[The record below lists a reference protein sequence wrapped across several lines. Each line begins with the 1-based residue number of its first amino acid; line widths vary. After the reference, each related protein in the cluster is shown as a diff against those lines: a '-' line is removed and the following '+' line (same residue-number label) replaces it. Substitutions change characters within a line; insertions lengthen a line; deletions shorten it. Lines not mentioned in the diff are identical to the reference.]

1 MSLDHALYAI
11 EDILGGHCAVANF
24 AIRALIDIATRP
36 RVQTEVR
43 AEIQSVLAGADFSLA
58 DKKSLTYL
66 QATFY
71 ETVRHTCSAIV
82 PHVANRNTSIAGG
95 AEGLVRLVM
104 ILFIE
109 GYKVEAN
116 TVIFVNNHHANFS
129 EDFWDTPETYS
140 PERFITE
147 DNSFKK
153 PKHFQ
158 PFSVGKR
165 QCMGYKMVEHVTSF
179 LLASVLAKFEV
190 KCHEAMR
197 DQPLGQL
204 GLEPKPFYFTVR
216 KTGLSSTDSPCRNT
230 A

>member
-43 AEIQSVLAGADFSLA
+43 AEIQSVLGGDDFSLA

-95 AEGLVRLVM
+95 AE
-104 ILFIE
+104 
-109 GYKVEAN
+109 
-116 TVIFVNNHHANFS
+116 
-129 EDFWDTPETYS
+129 
-140 PERFITE
+140 
-147 DNSFKK
+147 
-153 PKHFQ
+153 
-158 PFSVGKR
+158 
-165 QCMGYKMVEHVTSF
+165 
-179 LLASVLAKFEV
+179 
-190 KCHEAMR
+190 
-197 DQPLGQL
+197 
-204 GLEPKPFYFTVR
+204 
-216 KTGLSSTDSPCRNT
+216 
-230 A
+230 